1 MVKRFSICVLILAL
15 TIVFTGCNK
24 EASIKVNA
32 GSKFD
37 EVFGGNRPKFNRVSA
52 PNVVYLGDDSQ
63 NSNEGPVK
71 EMSFE
76 FKDLKR

>member
-37 EVFGGNRPKFNRVSA
+37 EMFGNKPKLARTSA

-63 NSNEGPVK
+63 NNYDGTVK
-71 EMSFE
+71 DMSFE

>member
-1 MVKRFSICVLILAL
+1 MVKRFSICVLILAM

-32 GSKFD
+32 GSRFD
-37 EVFGGNRPKFNRVSA
+37 EVFGNKPKIARTAA

-63 NSNEGPVK
+63 NSNEGAFK
-71 EMSFE
+71 DMSFE